1 MMDGA
6 LILIEL
12 SLYLWIAVR
21 MFVRARRNSRVR
33 RVQKSVKEALAKEV
47 CPTCTTQL
55 VRVPATTTTTTTL
68 YEPCSCCGSIW
79 GRT

>member
-12 SLYLWIAVR
+12 SLFLFIVVR
-21 MFVRARRNSRVR
+21 VFVRARRNSRVR

-47 CPTCTTQL
+47 CPTCTTEL
-55 VRVPATTTTTTTL
+55 ARMPATTL

-79 GRT
+79 RRN